1 MTKQA
6 TIEPKTKHIGRAFG
20 KTITLDADPAVVQ
33 DQVIRTT
40 IPFQMKSLDEK
51 ERTIEFIGSTAT
63 VDRYGDSVVQ
73 TGWELGNF
81 VKNPVIP
88 WGHNY
93 KDPPVAQAIEVGLRD
108 GNLFFKAKFPTIDEL
123 SSDPEHPSEWALF
136 VDAIYN
142 SYKGG
147 YLRAFSVGF
156 IPLEY
161 EGNWEDGY
169 TFTKCELLEVS
180 CVTVPANPDAL
191 VLAFEEGVLSERQK
205 GIMVKQANKLI
216 KSLTTNEEEKD
227 NEDMNDATKLYID
240 EKFEALEK
248 TLTDAIAHKEAE
260 APEEAPAPS
269 EPQADP
275 AAEEQDGGTADD
287 AKEEIAKTVRE
298 APQLQPGH
306 N

>member
-1 MTKQA
+1 MSTTAPTK
-6 TIEPKTKHIGRAFG
+6 ERHIARAFG
-20 KTITLDADPAVVQ
+20 KTITLDADPAEVK
-33 DQVIRTT
+33 DQVVRTT
-40 IPFQMKSLDEK
+40 IPFQIKSLDEK

-63 VDRYGDSVVQ
+63 VDRYGDSIVQ

-81 VKNPVIP
+81 VRNPVIP

-93 KDPPVAQAIEVGLRD
+93 RDPAVAMATEVGLRD
-108 GNLFFKAKFPTIDEL
+108 GNLFFKAKFPTIAEL

-191 VLAFEEGVLSERQK
+191 VLAFEEGVLSDRQK
-205 GIMVKQANKLI
+205 GIMVKQAEKLI
-216 KSLTTNEEEKD
+216 KSLTINEAEKD
-227 NEDMNDATKLYID
+227 NESMNAETKSYID
-240 EKFEALEK
+240 DKFAELQKSIEGLA
-248 TLTDAIAHKEAE
+248 AHKEAE
-260 APEEAPAPS
+260 EPEVPAV
-269 EPQADP
+269 EPDEQADP
-275 AAEEQDGGTADD
+275 PADEPDGGTED
-287 AKEEIAKTVRE
+287 AKEELAKAVRE
-298 APQLQPGH
+298 GLDYKLGKIE
-306 N
+306 